1 MNQMKTTSQAPHPS
15 HSQQLRTLGDLVSWA
30 AERHGEKTAWIFPGS
45 ATKQNWTFREIDAAV
60 STLAVFL
67 QEACP
72 EPGGRVAAML
82 PNIPEFPLLWLAA
95 ARSGRVLVP
104 INSRAKRTDTAHLL
118 RDSGAALAITV
129 PALQGVLQEAADDV
143 DGRPRVIMTRELPTH
158 DTQTNWALQGADEPV
173 RTVNIQYTSGTTG
186 LPKGCLLSHG
196 YWLAIAR
203 SLCESFPHID
213 TSDVLYT
220 AQPFSYMD
228 PQWNVAT
235 AMLAGARLVVA
246 DRFSARAMWRDIR
259 RHNVTVFYCLG
270 MMPAAML
277 AQPDHPD
284 DRNHQVRAILASG
297 IPPALHATLERRWGV
312 PWFEAFGMTE
322 SGADLIVGPLDHD
335 ATVGASCIGRPHP
348 GKEAL
353 IVGPDGEPVSTGHHG
368 ELVLRGV
375 GLMDGYWRQ
384 PEATAHVFRNG
395 WLRTG
400 DRARV
405 DENGRFFYLGR
416 YKDMVRRSGENVSAH
431 EVESVLEEHPRVRTA
446 AVVSEPDAM
455 VGEEVKVF
463 LVPSGDQETDLP
475 ALLTY
480 CHTKLASFK
489 VPRYWCVRLTLPMTP
504 SERVAKGEL
513 RADDGPVWD
522 AKTLHGR
529 SQERYP

>member
-1 MNQMKTTSQAPHPS
+1 VS
-15 HSQQLRTLGDLVSWA
+15 H
-30 AERHGEKTAWIFPGS
+30 I
-45 ATKQNWTFREIDAAV
+45 
-60 STLAVFL
+60 AVFL
-67 QEACP
+67 QEVCP

-104 INSRAKRTDTAHLL
+104 INCRGKRTDTAHLL
-118 RDSGAALAITV
+118 RDSGAVVAITV

-143 DGRPRVIMTRELPTH
+143 DGPLRVMLIEELPAH
-158 DTQTNWALQGADEPV
+158 ETQIQGVVQEAGEPV

-186 LPKGCLLSHG
+186 LPKGCLLSHS
-196 YWLAIAR
+196 YWLTIAR

-213 TSDVLYT
+213 TNDVLYT

-228 PQWNVAT
+228 PQWNVVT

-246 DRFSARAMWRDIR
+246 DRFSARAMWRDVR
-259 RHNVTVFYCLG
+259 EQRVTVFYCLG

-277 AQPDHPD
+277 AQPAHPD
-284 DRNHQVRAILASG
+284 DRNHHVRAILASG
-297 IPPALHATLERRWGV
+297 IPPELHETLERRWGV

-322 SGADLIVGPLDHD
+322 SGADLIVAPADHD
-335 ATVGASCIGRPHP
+335 ATVGAGCIGRPHP

-353 IVGPDGEPVSTGHHG
+353 VVGLDGEPVAAGQHG

-375 GLMDGYWRQ
+375 GMMDGYWRHPQ
-384 PEATAHVFRNG
+384 ATAQVFRNG

-405 DENGRFFYLGR
+405 DEDGLFFYLGR
-416 YKDMVRRSGENVSAH
+416 FKDMVRRSGENVSAH
-431 EVESVLEEHPRVRTA
+431 EVESVLEEHPAVRTA

-463 LVPSGDQETDLP
+463 LISSGGKEPDLP
-475 ALLTY
+475 SLVTY
-480 CHTKLASFK
+480 CHTRLASFK
-489 VPRYWCVRLTLPMTP
+489 VPRYWCIRQTLPMTP

-522 AKTLHGR
+522 AKTGHR
-529 SQERYP
+529 QSQEVYS